1 LPPRGSIQ
9 SALLEEMVHRER
21 LRLWKE
27 QEIKLFEQAFA
38 ANPSQKTLDEVTN
51 LRSSFMRMALHL
63 EGAYDLKERESI
75 KSEEPPPKTDREILE
90 LLDKIPEFNGGR

>member
-1 LPPRGSIQ
+1 
-9 SALLEEMVHRER
+9 MVHRER

-27 QEIKLFEQAFA
+27 QEIKLFEQAFS

-51 LRSSFMRMALHL
+51 LRSTFMRMALHL
-63 EGAYDLKERESI
+63 EGAYDLKERESL
-75 KSEEPPPKTDREILE
+75 KSEEPQPKTDREILD